1 MLPKLKEVKY
11 PGGYRVWL
19 CFADGVAG
27 EVDLESELWGEVFE
41 PLKDGR
47 LFSKLKMDE
56 ELGTITWPNGAD
68 FSPEFL
74 YQQLCPSYELKS
86 ATKTTAV

>member
-19 CFADGVAG
+19 KFADGVDG
-27 EVDLESELWGEVFE
+27 VVDLESELWGDVFE
-41 PLKDGR
+41 PLKDLSR
-47 LFSKLKMDE
+47 FSEMNFND

-74 YQQLCPSYELKS
+74 YKLLCPEYELKPS
-86 ATKTTAV
+86 DKINAA